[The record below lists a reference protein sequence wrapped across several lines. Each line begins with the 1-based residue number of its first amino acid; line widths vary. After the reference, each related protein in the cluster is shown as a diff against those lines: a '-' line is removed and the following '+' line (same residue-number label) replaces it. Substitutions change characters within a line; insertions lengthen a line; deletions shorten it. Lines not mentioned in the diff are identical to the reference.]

1 MSTERT
7 SAPAPILI
15 VIVLA
20 IASLIQ
26 LFAPNL
32 IDPGLTLL
40 IIGIIFLILHLIN
53 WVRAPLTLVSGWV
66 LTGFGLSLWLLT
78 FDAFASLSVAGVL
91 FGLGLAFIGIYFTTP
106 EGQEIDA
113 HKWPAVPGILLLIVG
128 LLLFAEG
135 SLGRERL
142 WGYTVPLIPS
152 VVAVWF
158 IIDWRRRTA
167 PGGEGEASS
176 PQM

>member
-1 MSTERT
+1 MSTQRT

-15 VIVLA
+15 IIVLA

-26 LFAPNL
+26 LIAPNL

-40 IIGIIFLILHLIN
+40 AIGIIFLILHLIN

-66 LTGFGLSLWLLT
+66 LSGFGLSLWALT
-78 FDAFASLSVAGVL
+78 LEALAPLSVAAIL
-91 FGLGLAFIGIYFTTP
+91 FGLGLAFMGIYFTTP
-106 EGQEIDA
+106 KGQEIDA
-113 HKWPAVPGILLLIVG
+113 HKWPAVPGILLLVVG

-135 SLGRERL
+135 SIGRERL
-142 WGYTVPLIPS
+142 WGFAVPLIPS

-158 IIDWRRRTA
+158 IIDWRRRTE
-167 PGGEGEASS
+167 PRGGEEPS
-176 PQM
+176 PPEM